1 MTEPPRASETP
12 ARMQALINLFHEGWK
27 YFLVSAVTLAL
38 DLAIYW
44 TLIEV
49 AKVYYLAANLVSVSV
64 GLVANYAL
72 SVAFVFS
79 QRRLTSRRVEFA
91 GFVAIGVAGL
101 AVNEAGV
108 AVLVGGFH
116 LSRVLGKIGAAGVS
130 FMFNFL
136 ARRTLL
142 FTAAK

>member
-1 MTEPPRASETP
+1 MSDSPRAPETP
-12 ARMQALINLFHEGWK
+12 VRFSSLMSLLHEGWK
-27 YFLVSAVTLAL
+27 YFVVSAVTLAL

-79 QRRLTSRRVEFA
+79 QRRLKSRRAEFA
-91 GFVAIGVAGL
+91 GFVAIGLAGL

-108 AVLVGGFH
+108 AVLVGGFG

-142 FTAAK
+142 FTARK

>member
-1 MTEPPRASETP
+1 M
-12 ARMQALINLFHEGWK
+12 ILFHEGWK
-27 YFLVSAVTLAL
+27 YFLVSVVSLAV
-38 DLAIYW
+38 DLGVYW
-44 TLIEV
+44 TLIDV
-49 AKVYYLAANLVSVSV
+49 AKVYYLIANLVSVSV

-79 QRRLTSRRVEFA
+79 QRRLKSRRAEFI
-91 GFVAIGVAGL
+91 GFVAIGLAGL

-108 AVLVGGFH
+108 AMLVGGFG

-130 FMFNFL
+130 FMFNFV

-142 FTAAK
+142 FTAAR

>member
-1 MTEPPRASETP
+1 
-12 ARMQALINLFHEGWK
+12 MQALINLLHEGWK

-79 QRRLTSRRVEFA
+79 QRRLKSRRAEFA
-91 GFVAIGVAGL
+91 GFVAIGLAGL

-108 AVLVGGFH
+108 AVLVGGFG
-116 LSRVLGKIGAAGVS
+116 LSRLLGKLGAAGVS

-142 FTAAK
+142 FTAPR